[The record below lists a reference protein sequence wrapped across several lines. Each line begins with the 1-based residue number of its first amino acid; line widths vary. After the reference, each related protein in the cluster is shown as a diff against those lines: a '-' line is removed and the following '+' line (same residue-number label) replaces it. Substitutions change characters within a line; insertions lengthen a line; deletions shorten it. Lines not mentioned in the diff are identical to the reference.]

1 MTSTGSKTGAKTKKH
16 ANNNHPLSPYPGK
29 SVENF
34 CPTAISLRHGGTQ
47 YGSFQPSNSSTDI
60 LQYSNH
66 QCIVCK
72 YSTGNS
78 SIKISSHDTNS
89 HNLLHQSS
97 KKEGR
102 KEKRQNAKFKHETK
116 GAVIYSFF
124 FFFLL
129 GRQGREEEDECNC
142 ASTSAALGRT
152 DIGIR
157 YRIYWRSMLFS
168 PILFT
173 IPVFLS

>member
-1 MTSTGSKTGAKTKKH
+1 M
-16 ANNNHPLSPYPGK
+16 
-29 SVENF
+29 
-34 CPTAISLRHGGTQ
+34 
-47 YGSFQPSNSSTDI
+47 
-60 LQYSNH
+60 
-66 QCIVCK
+66 

-97 KKEGR
+97 KNEGR
-102 KEKRQNAKFKHETK
+102 KEKRQSARFKHETK
-116 GAVIYSFF
+116 GAVIYSFL

-129 GRQGREEEDECNC
+129 RQGREEEDECNC

-157 YRIYWRSMLFS
+157 YSTVFIGGQCFFLLSFFVFHLIYN
-168 PILFT
+168 ILVLIFVSGVEIGITSYNIT
-173 IPVFLS
+173 IILLL